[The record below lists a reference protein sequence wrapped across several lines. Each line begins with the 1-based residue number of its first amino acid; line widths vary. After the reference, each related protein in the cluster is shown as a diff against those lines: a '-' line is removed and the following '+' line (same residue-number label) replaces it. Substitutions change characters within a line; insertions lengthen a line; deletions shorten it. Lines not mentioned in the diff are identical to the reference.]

1 MEVLSE
7 RINRMSESATIKMAQ
22 LGRELKAEGKDIIN
36 LSLGE
41 PDFDTPRHIKEAGI
55 KAINE
60 GYTHYSPVPGY
71 PELRKAICQKLK
83 RDNDLTYS
91 SDQIVVSTGAKQSL
105 INVVLSIVNPGDEV
119 IVPSPY
125 WVSYAAMVQLADANM
140 VNIPTSVE
148 TEFKFTAAQ
157 LEKAITPKT
166 RMIIYSSPCNPTGTV
181 FTRDDLESYA
191 KVLAKYPDIY
201 IVSDEIYEYITYAGK
216 HESIAQFDYIKNRV
230 VVVNGFSKGF
240 AMTGWRLGYIAAPL
254 WIAKACDK
262 MQGQFTSGTCSIAQK
277 AAEVAVSG
285 DLSPTYKMRDAFRQR
300 RDLVTSLLKN
310 VPGFRVNNPQGAFY
324 VFPDVSSW
332 FGKTYDGDLIKDSD
346 DFAMFLLK
354 AANVSTVGGKSF
366 GDDNCIRLSYACSE
380 ENIRKAVERIKN
392 AVEQLVTG

>member
-1 MEVLSE
+1 MEILSE
-7 RINRMSESATIKMAQ
+7 RISKMSESATIKMAQ
-22 LGRELKAEGKDIIN
+22 LGRELKAKGKDIIN

-41 PDFDTPRHIKEAGI
+41 PDFDTPEHIKQAGI
-55 KAINE
+55 KAIND

-71 PELRKAICQKLK
+71 PELRKAVCEKLK
-83 RDNDLTYS
+83 RDNGLSYS
-91 SDQIVVSTGAKQSL
+91 PEQIVVSTGAKQSL

-125 WVSYAAMVQLADANM
+125 WVSYAAMVQLADATM

-148 TEFKFTAAQ
+148 TDFKFTAAQ

-166 RMIIYSSPCNPTGTV
+166 RMIIYSSPCNPSGAV
-181 FTRDDLESYA
+181 FSKSDLESYA
-191 KVLAKYPDIY
+191 RVLEKHPHI
-201 IVSDEIYEYITYAGK
+201 IVVSDEIYEYITYTGK
-216 HESIAQFDYIKNRV
+216 HESIAQFDAIKEQV

-254 WIAKACDK
+254 WVAKACDK

-277 AAEVAVSG
+277 AGEAALVS
-285 DLSPTYKMRDAFRQR
+285 DLAPTFKMRDAFRKR
-300 RDLVTSLLKN
+300 RDLIVSLLQE
-310 VPGFRVNNPQGAFY
+310 VPGFRVNVPPGAFY
-324 VFPDVSSW
+324 AFPDVSAY

-346 DFAMFLLK
+346 DMAMFLLK

-380 ENIRKAVERIKN
+380 DTIRKAVGNIKD
-392 AVEQLVTG
+392 ALKQLS

>member
-1 MEVLSE
+1 MEILSE

-22 LGRELKAEGKDIIN
+22 LGRELKAKGKDIIN

-41 PDFDTPRHIKEAGI
+41 PDFDTPEHVKQAGI

-71 PELRKAICQKLK
+71 PELRKAICDKLK
-83 RDNDLTYS
+83 RDNGLSYTPE
-91 SDQIVVSTGAKQSL
+91 QIVVSTGAKQSI

-125 WVSYAAMVQLADANM
+125 WVSYAAMVQLADATM

-148 TEFKFTAAQ
+148 TDFKFTPLQ

-166 RMIIYSSPCNPTGTV
+166 RMVIYSSPCNPTGTV
-181 FTRDDLESYA
+181 FSKSDLEGYA
-191 KVLAKYPDIY
+191 RVLAKYPNIY
-201 IVSDEIYEYITYAGK
+201 ILSDEIYEYITYEGK
-216 HESIAQFDYIKNRV
+216 HESIAQFDSIKDRV
-230 VVVNGFSKGF
+230 IVVNGFSKGF

-277 AAEVAVSG
+277 AGEAALTS
-285 DLSPTYKMRDAFRQR
+285 DLAPTFKMRDAFRKR
-300 RDLVTSLLKN
+300 RDLIVSLLKH
-310 VPGFRVNNPQGAFY
+310 VPGFKVNNPSGAFY
-324 VFPDVSSW
+324 VFPDVSAY
-332 FGKTYDGDLIKDSD
+332 FGKTYDGDLLKDSD

-354 AANVSTVGGKSF
+354 AANISTVGGKSF

-380 ENIRKAVERIKN
+380 ENIRKSVERIKN
-392 AVEQLVTG
+392 AVGLLG

>member
-125 WVSYAAMVQLADANM
+125 WVSYAAMVQLADATM

-191 KVLAKYPDIY
+191 KVLAKYPDVY

-300 RDLVTSLLKN
+300 RDLIASLLRN

-380 ENIRKAVERIKN
+380 ENIRKAVERIRN

>member
-1 MEVLSE
+1 MEILSE
-7 RINRMSESATIKMAQ
+7 RISRMSESATIKMAQ
-22 LGRELKAEGKDIIN
+22 LGRELKAKGKDIIN

-41 PDFDTPRHIKEAGI
+41 PDFDTPEHIKQAGI

-71 PELRKAICQKLK
+71 PELRKAICDKLK
-83 RDNDLTYS
+83 RDNNLSYS
-91 SDQIVVSTGAKQSL
+91 PEQIVVSTGAKQSL

-125 WVSYAAMVQLADANM
+125 WVSYAAMVQLAEATM

-148 TEFKFTAAQ
+148 TDFKFTASQ

-181 FTRDDLESYA
+181 FSKADLESYA
-191 KVLAKYPDIY
+191 MVLAKYPHVY
-201 IVSDEIYEYITYAGK
+201 IMSDEIYEYINYAGR
-216 HESIAQFDYIKNRV
+216 HESIAQFDEVKERV
-230 VVVNGFSKGF
+230 IVVNGFSKGF

-277 AAEVAVSG
+277 AAEAAVTS
-285 DLSPTYKMRDAFRQR
+285 DLAPTFKMRDAFRKR
-300 RDLVTSLLKN
+300 RDLILSLLKN

-324 VFPDVSSW
+324 VFPDVSAY

-380 ENIRKAVERIKN
+380 DNIRKAVERIKN
-392 AVEQLVTG
+392 AVALLN

>member
-1 MEVLSE
+1 MEILSE
-7 RINRMSESATIKMAQ
+7 RISRMSESATIKMAQ
-22 LGRELKAEGKDIIN
+22 LGRELKAKGKDIIN

-41 PDFDTPRHIKEAGI
+41 PDFDTPEHIKQAGI
-55 KAINE
+55 KAIND

-71 PELRKAICQKLK
+71 PELRKAICDKLK
-83 RDNDLTYS
+83 RDNGLSYTPE
-91 SDQIVVSTGAKQSL
+91 QIVVSTGAKQSL

-119 IVPSPY
+119 IVPSPF
-125 WVSYAAMVQLADANM
+125 WVSYAAMVQLADATM

-148 TEFKFTAAQ
+148 TDFKFTAAQ

-166 RMIIYSSPCNPTGTV
+166 RMIIYSSPCNPSGAV
-181 FTRDDLESYA
+181 FSKSDLESYA
-191 KVLAKYPDIY
+191 RVLEKHPNVFV
-201 IVSDEIYEYITYAGK
+201 VSDEIYEYITYSGK
-216 HESIAQFDYIKNRV
+216 HESIAQFNAIKEQV

-254 WIAKACDK
+254 WVAKACDK

-277 AAEVAVSG
+277 AAEAALTS
-285 DLSPTYKMRDAFRQR
+285 DLAPTFKMRDAFKKR
-300 RDLVTSLLKN
+300 RDLIVSLLKE
-310 VPGFRVNNPQGAFY
+310 VPGFRVNVPPGAFY
-324 VFPDVSSW
+324 AFPDVSSY

-346 DFAMFLLK
+346 DMAMFLLK

-380 ENIRKAVERIKN
+380 DTIRRAVERIKE
-392 AVEQLVTG
+392 ALKQLS

>member
-1 MEVLSE
+1 MEILSE
-7 RINRMSESATIKMAQ
+7 RISRMSESATIKMAQ
-22 LGRELKAEGKDIIN
+22 LGRELKAKGKDIVN

-41 PDFDTPRHIKEAGI
+41 PDFDTPEHIKQAGI

-71 PELRKAICQKLK
+71 PELRKAICEKLK
-83 RDNDLTYS
+83 RDNGLEYTPE
-91 SDQIVVSTGAKQSL
+91 QIVVSTGAKQSL

-125 WVSYAAMVQLADANM
+125 WVSYAAMVQLADAIM

-148 TEFKFTAAQ
+148 TDFKFSAAQ

-181 FTRDDLESYA
+181 FTKADLESYA
-191 KVLAKYPDIY
+191 RVLAKYPDIY
-201 IVSDEIYEYITYAGK
+201 IVSDEIYEYITYDGK
-216 HESIAQFDYIKNRV
+216 HESIAQFDFIKNRV

-277 AAEVAVSG
+277 AAETAIST
-285 DLSPTYKMRDAFRQR
+285 DLSPTYKMRDAFKKR
-300 RDLVTSLLKN
+300 RDLIVSLLKQ
-310 VPGFRVNNPQGAFY
+310 VPGFRVSNPPGAFY
-324 VFPDVSSW
+324 VFPDVSSY

-380 ENIRKAVERIKN
+380 ENIKKAVERIKN
-392 AVEQLVTG
+392 AVALLG

>member
-1 MEVLSE
+1 MEILSE
-7 RINRMSESATIKMAQ
+7 RINRLSESATIKMAQ
-22 LGRELKAEGKDIIN
+22 LGRELKAKGKDIIN

-41 PDFDTPRHIKEAGI
+41 PDFDTPEHIKQAGI

-71 PELRKAICQKLK
+71 PELRKAICEKLK
-83 RDNDLTYS
+83 RDNGLVYS

-119 IVPSPY
+119 IVPAPY
-125 WVSYAAMVQLADANM
+125 WVSYAAMVQLADATM

-148 TEFKFTAAQ
+148 TDFKFSAAQ

-181 FTRDDLESYA
+181 FTKNELESYA
-191 KVLAKYPDIY
+191 RVLAKYPDIY
-201 IVSDEIYEYITYAGK
+201 IVSDEIYEYITYTGK
-216 HESIAQFDYIKNRV
+216 HESIAQFDFIKDRV
-230 VVVNGFSKGF
+230 IVVNGFSKGF

-254 WIAKACDK
+254 WVAKACDK

-277 AAEVAVSG
+277 AAEAAITS
-285 DLSPTYKMRDAFRQR
+285 DLSATYRMRDAFRLR
-300 RDLVTSLLKN
+300 RDLIISLLATI
-310 VPGFRVNNPQGAFY
+310 PGFKVNNPQGAFY
-324 VFPDVSSW
+324 VFPDVSAY

-354 AANVSTVGGKSF
+354 AAHVSTVGGKSF
-366 GDDNCIRLSYACSE
+366 GDDNCVRLSYACSE
-380 ENIRKAVERIKN
+380 DTIRKAVERIKH
-392 AVEQLVTG
+392 AVARLK

>member
-1 MEVLSE
+1 MEILSE

-22 LGRELKAEGKDIIN
+22 LGRELKAKGKDIIN

-41 PDFDTPRHIKEAGI
+41 PDFDTPEHIKLAGI

-71 PELRKAICQKLK
+71 PELRKAICEKLK
-83 RDNDLTYS
+83 RDNGLAYS
-91 SDQIVVSTGAKQSL
+91 PEQIVVSTGAKQSI

-125 WVSYAAMVQLADANM
+125 WVSYAAMVQLADATM

-148 TEFKFTAAQ
+148 TDFKFTAGQ

-181 FTRDDLESYA
+181 FTKDDLEAYA
-191 KVLAKYPDIY
+191 RVLAKHPNIY
-201 IVSDEIYEYITYAGK
+201 IISDEIYEYITYGGK
-216 HESIAQFDYIKNRV
+216 HESIAQFERIKDRV
-230 VVVNGFSKGF
+230 IVVNGCSKGF
-240 AMTGWRLGYIAAPL
+240 AMTGWRLGYIAAPQ

-277 AAEVAVSG
+277 AAETAVSS
-285 DLSPTYKMRDAFRQR
+285 DLAPTFRMRDAFKKR
-300 RDLVTSLLKN
+300 RDLIISLLKA
-310 VPGFRVNNPQGAFY
+310 VPGVRVNNPLGAFY
-324 VFPDVSSW
+324 VFPDVSFY

-346 DFAMFLLK
+346 DFTMFLLK
-354 AANVSTVGGKSF
+354 AANISTVGGKSF

-380 ENIRKAVERIKN
+380 ENLRKAVERIKN
-392 AVEQLVTG
+392 AVELLS